1 MAMQDKLRR
10 VRAIRKWLEKAES
23 SYTSHKDVKGEI
35 NLIMAQAEMQRLKET
50 EPPHPLRVW
59 GRRGLAF
66 LAAFCIVGGGVWI
79 RYELKAHDARV
90 TARAKA
96 AVTQMLSREKETEA
110 QTAQTQA
117 LPTEQVQSSTEDAA
131 VTTSAESETAMPA
144 ARAAETSEPAP
155 VLSEAEM
162 ASVVGEASRALRGE

>member
-10 VRAIRKWLEKAES
+10 VQAIRKWLEKAEI
-23 SYTSHKDVKGEI
+23 SYTSHKEVKGEI

-59 GRRGLAF
+59 GRRGLAL

-96 AVTQMLSREKETEA
+96 AVTKMLSQEKET
-110 QTAQTQA
+110 
-117 LPTEQVQSSTEDAA
+117 
-131 VTTSAESETAMPA
+131 
-144 ARAAETSEPAP
+144 AAEAAPTPEGPAVSQPPETESGVVSVSPVVTESAAAEEPVS
-155 VLSEAEM
+155 VLSEAEI

>member
-10 VRAIRKWLEKAES
+10 VQAIRKWLEKAEI
-23 SYTSHKDVKGEI
+23 SYTSHKEVKGEI

-59 GRRGLAF
+59 GRRGLAL

-96 AVTQMLSREKETEA
+96 AVTKMLSQEKETAAEA
-110 QTAQTQA
+110 A
-117 LPTEQVQSSTEDAA
+117 PTPEGPAVSQPPETESGVVSVSPA
-131 VTTSAESETAMPA
+131 VTESA
-144 ARAAETSEPAP
+144 AAEEPVS
-155 VLSEAEM
+155 VLSEAEI

>member
-10 VRAIRKWLEKAES
+10 VRAIRKWLEKAEN
-23 SYTSHKDVKGEI
+23 SYTSHKEVKGEI

-59 GRRGLAF
+59 GRRGLAL

-96 AVTQMLSREKETEA
+96 AVTKMLSQGKETAPVKTESVSAAPVIAAQPETEA
-110 QTAQTQA
+110 EVVPAA
-117 LPTEQVQSSTEDAA
+117 PPATES
-131 VTTSAESETAMPA
+131 SAE
-144 ARAAETSEPAP
+144 AESVS
-155 VLSEAEM
+155 VLSEAEI

>member
-10 VRAIRKWLEKAES
+10 VQAIRKWLEKAEI
-23 SYTSHKDVKGEI
+23 SYTSHKEVKGEI

-59 GRRGLAF
+59 VRRGMAL

-96 AVTQMLSREKETEA
+96 AVTRMLSQEKETAAPAVEA
-110 QTAQTQA
+110 NPIPEVTVIQSE
-117 LPTEQVQSSTEDAA
+117 PETESS
-131 VTTSAESETAMPA
+131 VTSAPPA
-144 ARAAETSEPAP
+144 AAEPAAAESAP
-155 VLSEAEM
+155 VLSEAEI
-162 ASVVGEASRALRGE
+162 ASVVGEANRALRGE

>member
-10 VRAIRKWLEKAES
+10 VQAIRKWLEKAEI
-23 SYTSHKDVKGEI
+23 SYTSHKEVKGEI

-59 GRRGLAF
+59 GRRGLAL

-96 AVTQMLSREKETEA
+96 AVTKMLSQEKET
-110 QTAQTQA
+110 
-117 LPTEQVQSSTEDAA
+117 
-131 VTTSAESETAMPA
+131 
-144 ARAAETSEPAP
+144 AAEAAPTPEGPAVSQPPETEPGVVSVSPVVTESAAAEEP
-155 VLSEAEM
+155 VSVLSEAEI

>member
-10 VRAIRKWLEKAES
+10 VQAIRKWLEKAEI
-23 SYTSHKDVKGEI
+23 SYTSHKEVKGEI

-59 GRRGLAF
+59 GRRGLAL

-96 AVTQMLSREKETEA
+96 AVTKMLSQEKET
-110 QTAQTQA
+110 
-117 LPTEQVQSSTEDAA
+117 
-131 VTTSAESETAMPA
+131 
-144 ARAAETSEPAP
+144 AAEAAPTPEGPAVSQP
-155 VLSEAEM
+155 PETESGVVSVSPVVTESAAAEESVSVLSEAEI

>member
-10 VRAIRKWLEKAES
+10 VQAIRKWLEKAEI
-23 SYTSHKDVKGEI
+23 SYTSHKEVKGEI

-59 GRRGLAF
+59 GRRGLAL

-96 AVTQMLSREKETEA
+96 AVTKMLSQEKETAAEETKPTAEA
-110 QTAQTQA
+110 PVAPSQT
-117 LPTEQVQSSTEDAA
+117 
-131 VTTSAESETAMPA
+131 ETAPEVVSVSPVVTEPA
-144 ARAAETSEPAP
+144 ATAETAP
-155 VLSEAEM
+155 VMSEAEI
-162 ASVVGEASRALRGE
+162 ASVVGEASRALRGEF

>member
-10 VRAIRKWLEKAES
+10 VQAIRKWLEKAEI
-23 SYTSHKDVKGEI
+23 SYTSHKEVKGEI

-59 GRRGLAF
+59 GRRGLAL

-96 AVTQMLSREKETEA
+96 AVTKMLSQEKET
-110 QTAQTQA
+110 
-117 LPTEQVQSSTEDAA
+117 
-131 VTTSAESETAMPA
+131 
-144 ARAAETSEPAP
+144 AAEAAPTPEVPAVSQPPGTESGVVSVSPVVTESAAAEEPVS
-155 VLSEAEM
+155 VLSEAEI

>member
-10 VRAIRKWLEKAES
+10 VQAIRKWLEKAEI
-23 SYTSHKDVKGEI
+23 SYTSHKEVKGEI

-59 GRRGLAF
+59 GRRGLAL

-96 AVTQMLSREKETEA
+96 AVTKMLSQEKET
-110 QTAQTQA
+110 
-117 LPTEQVQSSTEDAA
+117 
-131 VTTSAESETAMPA
+131 
-144 ARAAETSEPAP
+144 AAEAAPTPEGPAVSQQPETESGVVSVSPVVTESAAAEEPVS
-155 VLSEAEM
+155 VLSEAEI

>member
-10 VRAIRKWLEKAES
+10 VQAIRKWLEKAEI
-23 SYTSHKDVKGEI
+23 SYTSHKEVKGEI

-59 GRRGLAF
+59 GRRGLAL

-96 AVTQMLSREKETEA
+96 AVTKMLSQEKET
-110 QTAQTQA
+110 
-117 LPTEQVQSSTEDAA
+117 
-131 VTTSAESETAMPA
+131 
-144 ARAAETSEPAP
+144 AAETAPTPEVPAVSQPPETESGVVSVSPVVTESAAAEEPVS
-155 VLSEAEM
+155 VLSEAEI

>member
-1 MAMQDKLRR
+1 MQDKLRR
-10 VRAIRKWLEKAES
+10 VQAIRKWLEKAEI
-23 SYTSHKDVKGEI
+23 SYTSHKEVKGEI

-59 GRRGLAF
+59 GRRGLAL

-96 AVTQMLSREKETEA
+96 AVTKMLSQEKET
-110 QTAQTQA
+110 
-117 LPTEQVQSSTEDAA
+117 
-131 VTTSAESETAMPA
+131 
-144 ARAAETSEPAP
+144 AAEAAPTPEVPVVSQPPETESGVVSVSPVVTESAAAEEPVS
-155 VLSEAEM
+155 VLSEAEI

>member
-10 VRAIRKWLEKAES
+10 VQAIRKWLEKAEI
-23 SYTSHKDVKGEI
+23 SYTSHKEVKGEI
-35 NLIMAQAEMQRLKET
+35 NLIMAQAEMQRLKEM

-59 GRRGLAF
+59 GRRGLAL

-96 AVTQMLSREKETEA
+96 AVTKMLSQEKET
-110 QTAQTQA
+110 
-117 LPTEQVQSSTEDAA
+117 
-131 VTTSAESETAMPA
+131 
-144 ARAAETSEPAP
+144 AAEAAPTSEVPAVSQP
-155 VLSEAEM
+155 PETEPEVVSVSPVVTESAAAEEPVSVLSEAEI

>member
-10 VRAIRKWLEKAES
+10 VQAIRKWLEKAEI
-23 SYTSHKDVKGEI
+23 SYTSHKEVKGEI

-59 GRRGLAF
+59 GRRGLAL

-96 AVTQMLSREKETEA
+96 AVTKMLSQEKETAAEA
-110 QTAQTQA
+110 A
-117 LPTEQVQSSTEDAA
+117 PTPEGPA
-131 VTTSAESETAMPA
+131 VSQPPETESEVVSVSPVVTESA
-144 ARAAETSEPAP
+144 AAEEPVS
-155 VLSEAEM
+155 VLSEAEI

>member
-10 VRAIRKWLEKAES
+10 VQAIRKWLEKAEV
-23 SYTSHKDVKGEI
+23 SYTSHKEVKGEI

-59 GRRGLAF
+59 GRRGLAL

-96 AVTQMLSREKETEA
+96 AVTKMLSQEKETAAEETKPIAEA
-110 QTAQTQA
+110 PVAPSQT
-117 LPTEQVQSSTEDAA
+117 
-131 VTTSAESETAMPA
+131 ETAPEVVSVSPVVTESA
-144 ARAAETSEPAP
+144 AAAETAP
-155 VLSEAEM
+155 VMSEAEI
-162 ASVVGEASRALRGE
+162 ASVVGEASRALRGEF

>member
-1 MAMQDKLRR
+1 MQDKLRR
-10 VRAIRKWLEKAES
+10 VQAIRKWLEKAEI
-23 SYTSHKDVKGEI
+23 SYTSHKEVKGEI

-59 GRRGLAF
+59 GRRGLAL

-96 AVTQMLSREKETEA
+96 AVTKMLSQEKET
-110 QTAQTQA
+110 
-117 LPTEQVQSSTEDAA
+117 
-131 VTTSAESETAMPA
+131 
-144 ARAAETSEPAP
+144 AAEAAPTPEGPAVSQPPETESGVVSVSPVVTESAAAEEPVS
-155 VLSEAEM
+155 VLSEAEI